1 MAVHVSCSFR
11 RAISRAVIALLG
23 VACAACTG
31 IGDPAGFSV
40 VTQDAFDFKTCPEI
54 NGARGSITAREKEL
68 TELIAKAESAPGGII
83 VSYTA
88 YRSEL
93 TSVRAQREAS
103 ERAARMHKCE
113 APKKPDAPKKPK
125 M

>member
-1 MAVHVSCSFR
+1 MAVHVNGSLRRVISFTGT
-11 RAISRAVIALLG
+11 ALLAA
-23 VACAACTG
+23 ACAACTG
-31 IGDPAGFSV
+31 IGDPAGYSI

-54 NGARGSITAREKEL
+54 IAGRNNWAAREKDL

-93 TSVRAQREAS
+93 TAARAQRQAI
-103 ERAARMHKCE
+103 ERAARMHDC
-113 APKKPDAPKKPK
+113 DAPKKPGAPK
-125 M
+125 KP

>member
-1 MAVHVSCSFR
+1 MAVHVSYSFR
-11 RAISRAVIALLG
+11 RAISLTAIALLS
-23 VACAACTG
+23 VACAACSG
-31 IGDPAGFSV
+31 IGDPAGYSI

-54 NGARGSITAREKEL
+54 VGTRSGMAAREKEL

-93 TSVRAQREAS
+93 TSVRAQKDAS
-103 ERAARMHKCE
+103 ERAARMHNCD
-113 APKKPDAPKKPK
+113 APKKPDASKKP
-125 M
+125 

>member
-1 MAVHVSCSFR
+1 MAVHASCSFR
-11 RAISRAVIALLG
+11 RAISLTGIALLG

-54 NGARGSITAREKEL
+54 AGIRTGMIAREKEL
-68 TELIAKAESAPGGII
+68 TELVAKAESAPGGII

-93 TSVRAQREAS
+93 TSVRAQRQAS
-103 ERAARMHKCE
+103 ERAARMHNCD
-113 APKKPDAPKKPK
+113 ALKKPDAPKKP
-125 M
+125 

>member
-1 MAVHVSCSFR
+1 MAVHANCSFR
-11 RAISRAVIALLG
+11 RAISLTGIALLG
-23 VACAACTG
+23 IACAACTG

-54 NGARGSITAREKEL
+54 VAARSSMIAREKEL
-68 TELIAKAESAPGGII
+68 TELVAKADSAPGGII

-93 TSVRAQREAS
+93 TTVRAQKEAS
-103 ERAARMHKCE
+103 ERAARMHNCDV
-113 APKKPDAPKKPK
+113 PKKPDAPKKP
-125 M
+125 

>member
-11 RAISRAVIALLG
+11 RAIPLTAIALLG
-23 VACAACTG
+23 VACAACSG
-31 IGDPAGFSV
+31 IGDPAGYSI

-54 NGARGSITAREKEL
+54 IGTRNGMTAREKEL

-93 TSVRAQREAS
+93 TSVRAQKAAS
-103 ERAARMHKCE
+103 ERAARMHNCD
-113 APKKPDAPKKPK
+113 APKKPDASKKP
-125 M
+125 